1 MREASKGE
9 GSGAW
14 LNSQNV
20 DTRLLSFLAGSPLRT
35 PPKQLPDGPWFG
47 QVRPAL
53 VVQSLV
59 PYCWGLTLAYSLP
72 AGAALLV
79 GAPPYPTSRV
89 VESGVG
95 SAPWVVR

>member
-79 GAPPYPTSRV
+79 GAAPYHTSRV